1 MDEDPLDAYS
11 RAVVSVAET
20 VGPSVASVRVRT
32 RRGQGA
38 GSASVLTA
46 DGFLLTSAHVV
57 EGAAH
62 ADVSFAD
69 GSEVTADLIGSD
81 PLSDLAV
88 LRARGAV
95 PAPVI
100 LGDAAAL
107 RVGQLVVALG
117 NPLGFAGTVTAGI
130 VSALGRS
137 LPTRAGR
144 VVDEVIQTDATLNPG
159 NSGGALADSAGRVVG
174 VNTAVAGI
182 GVGLAVPINA
192 TTRQIISALMTQGR
206 VRRAWLG
213 IAGAQAPLPPPL
225 AAKLGRRTGLQVAE
239 VISGSPAASSGLRVG
254 DIVVAVDGQ
263 PAATTTAV
271 QQAMVEDS
279 IGRRLEITVWRNGA
293 LVDVIAT
300 PRELTD
306 H

>member
-1 MDEDPLDAYS
+1 MRPAC
-11 RAVVSVAET
+11 
-20 VGPSVASVRVRT
+20 AS
-32 RRGQGA
+32 
-38 GSASVLTA
+38 
-46 DGFLLTSAHVV
+46 
-57 EGAAH
+57 
-62 ADVSFAD
+62 
-69 GSEVTADLIGSD
+69 
-81 PLSDLAV
+81 
-88 LRARGAV
+88 
-95 PAPVI
+95 
-100 LGDAAAL
+100 
-107 RVGQLVVALG
+107 GQLVVALG

-254 DIVVAVDGQ
+254 DVVVAVDGQ

-306 H
+306 